1 MLEICVAEM
10 KEVHLC
16 MFVLMLH
23 LGLYH
28 CANQSMQVDKE
39 LEQLEQEI
47 NPVLGD
53 DPQVALSYLFGKVV
67 EEMKATPDV
76 CTWSCTCTCILGQC
90 YTYMYMYACTFLM

>member
-1 MLEICVAEM
+1 MHVCFDVTSRFISL
-10 KEVHLC
+10 
-16 MFVLMLH
+16 
-23 LGLYH
+23 

-90 YTYMYMYACTFLM
+90 YTYMYACTFLM